1 MMTDPIVFDS
11 TTARLRLPLLFTGQA
26 QKEVFVN
33 EAHVILDA
41 LVHGA
46 IEAESDVS
54 PADPQDGDCWLVA
67 PTATG
72 EWSGHEAQLAC
83 RQAGQWIY
91 ISPQDGMRVFDR
103 SRGQELFYSQGWI
116 IIAPIQEPIGG
127 SNVDPH
133 ARAAIADLISAL
145 TDLGLLPP
153 A

>member
-1 MMTDPIVFDS
+1 MTDPIVFDS
-11 TTARLRLPLLFTGQA
+11 TTARLRLPLLFAGQA

-46 IEAESDVS
+46 VEAETAVP
-54 PADPQDGDCWLVA
+54 PAEPQDGECWLVA
-67 PTATG
+67 PSALD
-72 EWSGHEAQLAC
+72 EWVGRDAQLAC

-91 ISPQDGMRVFDR
+91 IAPRAGMRVFDR

-116 IIAPIQEPIGG
+116 IIEPVLEPIGG
-127 SNVDPH
+127 STVDPQ

-145 TDLGLLPP
+145 TDLGLLP
-153 A
+153 AA